1 MNPKR
6 KNLAKLAVN
15 YSIKLIV
22 LFGSAAKQNK
32 RPEDFDVAVFFEKGK
47 EKKYITS
54 IQGYNDIWIKLARA
68 LDISPDNLDLTIIS
82 SNTPILLLQQIA
94 RDGKILYGK
103 PADFNLIQLK
113 AFRVFYDYQRPK
125 YLEQYLKNYIYA

>member
-6 KNLAKLAVN
+6 KNLAKLALK
-15 YSIKLIV
+15 YGIKLII

-32 RPEDFDVAVFFEKGK
+32 KPEDFDVAVFFENGK
-47 EKKYITS
+47 EKKYMTN
-54 IQGYNDIWIKLARA
+54 IQMYNNIWIELAQM
-68 LDISPDNLDLTIIS
+68 LGISPDILDLAIIS

-103 PADFNLIQLK
+103 PADFNSIQLK
-113 AFRVFYDYQRPK
+113 AFRFFYDYQRPK
-125 YLEQYLKNYIYA
+125 YLKQYLKNYIYA